1 MRKFIVSLVIA
12 CSTLFALNSCIVSD
26 KKLTEKVQQAI
37 VDDELSKGN
46 RLEVTEFTLD
56 DKDGQYKGVLKG
68 QLNGQPVTYDVKAT
82 DDGKEFDVDWEL
94 RK

>member
-1 MRKFIVSLVIA
+1 MKRFVISAVLFVSAL
-12 CSTLFALNSCIVSD
+12 LMLNSCIVSD

-37 VDDELSKGN
+37 VEDEQSKGN
-46 RLEVTEFTLD
+46 RLEVTEFTFD
-56 DKDGQYKGVLKG
+56 DKNGQYTGVLKG
-68 QLNGQPVTYDVKAT
+68 NLNGKPVSYDVKAT